1 MPLPPTERIWPT
13 ATGKAMFS
21 VFKGVHENVVVEGED
36 VMRLVTLRSHDQ
48 YNTTIYA
55 MDDRYRG
62 VFGRRDVLFMNEQD
76 MAAQGLEHGDRVD
89 ILTALPGSALTLEDI
104 TVVAYGIA
112 PGTVGAYYP
121 EANVLVPLNYL
132 DEESGTPSYKSV
144 PVRLTLRSKEIRPLA
159 GGR

>member
-1 MPLPPTERIWPT
+1 
-13 ATGKAMFS
+13 
-21 VFKGVHENVVVEGED
+21 
-36 VMRLVTLRSHDQ
+36 
-48 YNTTIYA
+48 

-89 ILTALPGSALTLEDI
+89 IHTALPGSALTLEDI

-144 PVRLTLRSKEIRPLA
+144 PVRLTLRSERDPSAGRRALKGIAQSGVAPSCAPQRTSWCLA
-159 GGR
+159 

>member
-1 MPLPPTERIWPT
+1 PGGFRMPLPPTERIWPT

-76 MAAQGLEHGDRVD
+76 MAAQGLEHG
-89 ILTALPGSALTLEDI
+89 
-104 TVVAYGIA
+104 
-112 PGTVGAYYP
+112 
-121 EANVLVPLNYL
+121 
-132 DEESGTPSYKSV
+132 
-144 PVRLTLRSKEIRPLA
+144 
-159 GGR
+159 

>member
-76 MAAQGLEHGDRVD
+76 MAARGSGAWRSGGYPYRAAGKRADAGRYHGGGLRHCAGNRRR
-89 ILTALPGSALTLEDI
+89 LLSGSQRA
-104 TVVAYGIA
+104 
-112 PGTVGAYYP
+112 GAA
-121 EANVLVPLNYL
+121 EL
-132 DEESGTPSYKSV
+132 S
-144 PVRLTLRSKEIRPLA
+144 R
-159 GGR
+159 